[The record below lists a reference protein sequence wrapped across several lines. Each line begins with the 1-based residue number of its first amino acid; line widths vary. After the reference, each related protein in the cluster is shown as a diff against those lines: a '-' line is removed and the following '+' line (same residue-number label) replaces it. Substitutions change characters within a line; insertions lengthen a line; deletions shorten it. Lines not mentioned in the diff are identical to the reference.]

1 MDNHVV
7 DQRLSTYIASSSS
20 STYSALSFHSYSRAG
35 IEVLCSP
42 MYHPTSILQNDTKC
56 ICSKHIYIYVY
67 IMNFYTPSNIIRI
80 IYIYIKYVSNIYHP
94 NFHAPP
100 PLAPRHAGSAAS
112 GRAPESA
119 RRSRPWRPVSPWANR
134 RRPPEPG
141 GRTDIY
147 LWLKEKAFEYAMCII

>member
-56 ICSKHIYIYVY
+56 IRSKHIYIYVY

-80 IYIYIKYVSNIYHP
+80 IYIYKMYPTFITPTFMPHPPSLHAMLEAQLLEELRKAHVVADRDAQFPHGRIAGDHLNPAGVPIYIC
-94 NFHAPP
+94 
-100 PLAPRHAGSAAS
+100 GSKKKHLNM
-112 GRAPESA
+112 PC
-119 RRSRPWRPVSPWANR
+119 V
-134 RRPPEPG
+134 
-141 GRTDIY
+141 
-147 LWLKEKAFEYAMCII
+147 